1 MDFCKK
7 ISKVTHS
14 VGRFWRDL
22 VQLEKVIWVSSLVRK
37 WSKDQ
42 LSPMKGKVLEKKP
55 DCAMGRTSNDWAQ
68 ERSDYN
74 FFVV

>member
-42 LSPMKGKVLEKKP
+42 LSPMKGKVLTWQGARKEAGLRYGP
-55 DCAMGRTSNDWAQ
+55 
-68 ERSDYN
+68 N
-74 FFVV
+74 FK